1 MAIFTLLVRVVFSEL
16 GFISLPMAVPAL
28 LLQMSQITLLLHG
41 FSCNLPKK
49 AYVLILAQGPHD
61 FEGNHFKLS
70 FKQGVSKI
78 IIPFFLLA
86 RVHNFNVT
94 VFIFFFSHRVASSQ
108 NGWSQTPLYSSYHC
122 SRLYQVLVL
131 VSIMSF
137 IHCVSLLPWSQ
148 NYFSLSP
155 LLFLSLSLSLT
166 LPLPLSPFSFF
177 PSLLLSTIHIS
188 TSLYLLLPHS
198 LRLSTFLPLS
208 IPLSPPL
215 SLSTSLSIFLS
226 LSNALST
233 FL

>member
-155 LLFLSLSLSLT
+155 LLFLSLSHS
-166 LPLPLSPFSFF
+166 SS
-177 PSLLLSTIHIS
+177 PSLSFLL
-188 TSLYLLLPHS
+188 
-198 LRLSTFLPLS
+198 
-208 IPLSPPL
+208 L
-215 SLSTSLSIFLS
+215 SLSTLFYYTHLYLSLPPSTSLSSSFYISTPLYTSLTTSVSLYLS
-226 LSNALST
+226 LHLSIS
-233 FL
+233 L